1 MMAIIHIVTSFQF
14 FNLSSK
20 IETVRGHNIS
30 LHTHSNMT
38 SVLKVSP
45 IDIAYELSEYKNK
58 TISANGL
65 MEIFDNVLQSKR
77 CLVDKDNIDEL
88 IPDWKSF
95 KRIIIEYEFQRRIPC
110 IYIKVRAIRKSDG
123 MSVGRIDGVENAL
136 HDRVQ
141 RLICLLYTSTCLVW
155 STNHTNLHLILC
167 YCGVDFRQFHPA
179 DGPLPVHTI
188 QYQLVDGTSKMCIR
202 DSI

>member
-141 RLICLLYTSTCLVW
+141 RLIICYEEVISDAYIQNLFDISLLHMFTQNDIEFEIKCLGEGS
-155 STNHTNLHLILC
+155 
-167 YCGVDFRQFHPA
+167 
-179 DGPLPVHTI
+179 
-188 QYQLVDGTSKMCIR
+188 
-202 DSI
+202 DS